1 MASQYET
8 LLCRLNF
15 TAILEARQRNLC
27 RLLERLAP
35 LFVDGTA
42 HLMTD
47 APERSGLYLPI
58 LINNRDSVQR
68 ELISRRFYCPAAI
81 WPEPPEAAGVCPVS
95 HFVTEHMLSI
105 LCDQRYTEADMDFYE
120 LLDRLGVEYARVDH
134 EHADTIEACHEIE
147 KLLGCE
153 ICKNLFLTNR
163 QMTEVW
169 LLLMP
174 GEKPFKT
181 KLLSKQIGSARLSF
195 ASAEQML
202 HYLDITPGSVSVLG
216 LMNDKEN
223 KVRLLIDRDLLT
235 QESIGMHPCINTSSL
250 RMKTEDLT
258 EKLLPAMAHEPTV
271 VDLPWDTE

>member
-1 MASQYET
+1 MKIDQTVYHGRPADTRIPKE
-8 LLCRLNF
+8 
-15 TAILEARQRNLC
+15 
-27 RLLERLAP
+27 ER
-35 LFVDGTA
+35 
-42 HLMTD
+42 
-47 APERSGLYLPI
+47 
-58 LINNRDSVQR
+58 
-68 ELISRRFYCPAAI
+68 C
-81 WPEPPEAAGVCPVS
+81 
-95 HFVTEHMLSI
+95 
-105 LCDQRYTEADMDFYE
+105 YE

-181 KLLSKQIGSARLSF
+181 KLLSKQIGSTRLSF
-195 ASAEQML
+195 ASTEQML
-202 HYLDITPGSVSVLG
+202 QYLDITPGSVSVLG

-250 RMKTEDLT
+250 RIKTADLM

-271 VDLPWDTE
+271 VDLPWDPD

>member
-1 MASQYET
+1 MKIDQTVYAGRPADTRIPKE
-8 LLCRLNF
+8 
-15 TAILEARQRNLC
+15 
-27 RLLERLAP
+27 ER
-35 LFVDGTA
+35 
-42 HLMTD
+42 
-47 APERSGLYLPI
+47 
-58 LINNRDSVQR
+58 
-68 ELISRRFYCPAAI
+68 C
-81 WPEPPEAAGVCPVS
+81 
-95 HFVTEHMLSI
+95 
-105 LCDQRYTEADMDFYE
+105 YE

-202 HYLDITPGSVSVLG
+202 QYLDITPGSVSVLG
-216 LMNDKEN
+216 LMNDREN

-235 QESIGMHPCINTSSL
+235 QETIGMHPCINTSSL
-250 RMKTEDLT
+250 RIKTADLM
-258 EKLLPAMAHEPTV
+258 EKILPAMGHEPTI
-271 VDLPWDTE
+271 VDLPWDPE

>member
-1 MASQYET
+1 MKIDQTVYAGRPADTRIPKE
-8 LLCRLNF
+8 
-15 TAILEARQRNLC
+15 
-27 RLLERLAP
+27 ER
-35 LFVDGTA
+35 
-42 HLMTD
+42 
-47 APERSGLYLPI
+47 
-58 LINNRDSVQR
+58 
-68 ELISRRFYCPAAI
+68 C
-81 WPEPPEAAGVCPVS
+81 
-95 HFVTEHMLSI
+95 
-105 LCDQRYTEADMDFYE
+105 YE

-202 HYLDITPGSVSVLG
+202 QYLDITPGSVSVLG

-250 RMKTEDLT
+250 RIKTADLMD
-258 EKLLPAMAHEPTV
+258 KLLPAMAHEPTI
-271 VDLPWDTE
+271 VDLPWDPD

>member
-1 MASQYET
+1 MKIDQTVYAGRPADTRIPKE
-8 LLCRLNF
+8 
-15 TAILEARQRNLC
+15 
-27 RLLERLAP
+27 ER
-35 LFVDGTA
+35 
-42 HLMTD
+42 
-47 APERSGLYLPI
+47 
-58 LINNRDSVQR
+58 
-68 ELISRRFYCPAAI
+68 C
-81 WPEPPEAAGVCPVS
+81 
-95 HFVTEHMLSI
+95 
-105 LCDQRYTEADMDFYE
+105 YE

-181 KLLSKQIGSARLSF
+181 KLLSKQIGSTRLSF
-195 ASAEQML
+195 ASTEQML
-202 HYLDITPGSVSVLG
+202 QYLDITPGSVSVLG

-250 RMKTEDLT
+250 RIKTADLM

-271 VDLPWDTE
+271 VDLPWDPD

>member
-1 MASQYET
+1 MKIDQTVYQGRPADTRIPKE
-8 LLCRLNF
+8 
-15 TAILEARQRNLC
+15 
-27 RLLERLAP
+27 ER
-35 LFVDGTA
+35 
-42 HLMTD
+42 
-47 APERSGLYLPI
+47 
-58 LINNRDSVQR
+58 
-68 ELISRRFYCPAAI
+68 C
-81 WPEPPEAAGVCPVS
+81 
-95 HFVTEHMLSI
+95 
-105 LCDQRYTEADMDFYE
+105 YE

-202 HYLDITPGSVSVLG
+202 HYLDIKPGSVSVLG

-250 RMKTEDLT
+250 RMKMEDLT